1 LAEGEV
7 GDLELD
13 RDKLELITGVDA
25 SDITVLPRTDAP
37 VRPEMRARAA
47 EFEPGAW
54 FELEHNGV
62 LSHVQLAWTS
72 EHRQFYLFVA
82 QARHSFL
89 LQQGRV
95 AVYLQAGLL
104 RPQAAEGLTA
114 RATRDALEKLD
125 ANPERLLA

>member
-1 LAEGEV
+1 MKIKAVTPIG
-7 GDLELD
+7 G
-13 RDKLELITGVDA
+13 GMDA
-25 SDITVLPRTDAP
+25 
-37 VRPEMRARAA
+37 ARADQLWIDSLQIGHWLHLMA
-47 EFEPGAW
+47 HGQW
-54 FELEHNGV
+54 RT
-62 LSHVQLAWTS
+62 SQLAWIS
-72 EHRQFYLFVA
+72 EDGEFYLFVA

-104 RPQAAEGLTA
+104 RPQAVEGLTA